1 MKQTKL
7 PFRKKR
13 TSSGRARKARKVL
26 TLLKQAEA
34 ADFTLKEFKQLANLS
49 HMEWQLC
56 QMFYRR
62 HGIEYPMLQGM
73 HEYKPYEKP
82 RYHGRKSGPHRKEV
96 VTSFCFDVQAV

>member
-13 TSSGRARKARKVL
+13 RTSARARKARKVL
-26 TLLKQAEA
+26 KLLKQAEA
-34 ADFTLKEFKQLANLS
+34 AQFSLKEFKQLASLS

-62 HGIEYPMLQGM
+62 HGIEYPILQGM
-73 HEYKPYEKP
+73 HEYAPHAMPK
-82 RYHGRKSGPHRKEV
+82 HHSRKRGPSKRKAEI
-96 VTSFCFDVQAV
+96 SFCFDVQVL